1 MLVSSNK
8 QDKQDI
14 PLMFWYNKDIRLAL
28 PARFSH
34 IYFTPATYAEYMK
47 ILLEYKKSNKHI
59 TPETP
64 EETK

>member
-1 MLVSSNK
+1 MLVSPNK
-8 QDKQDI
+8 QDTR
-14 PLMFWYNKDIRLAL
+14 PAL

-34 IYFTPATYAEYMK
+34 IYFTPATYAEYVK

-64 EETK
+64 GETK